1 LQHIDFSLL
10 GLENLAVFIGL
21 EAALLTT
28 IGSSRM
34 RHCLRAHWLRRHVN
48 KIRMNRLAIR

>member
-10 GLENLAVFIGL
+10 DLKNLAFFVGL
-21 EAALLTT
+21 KAAPLTT

-34 RHCLRAHWLRRHVN
+34 RYCLRAHSRLRHVN